1 MENVMK
7 NLSILLTL
15 AVGLTATLSWA
26 ATPAAPAAA
35 PTSAPA
41 AADPTAKNLA
51 IEKTKDGD
59 LAIQPL
65 NHSALRFEFKAKQYY
80 VDPAGTADWAKLP
93 KADAIFIT
101 HQHGDHLSV
110 PTINQIKKDGT
121 VIIANEASV
130 KQANLGTAINPG
142 DKKDVLDIKVE
153 ALPAYNTTA
162 GRNGHP
168 KDRKDVGYVFTF
180 GDKRVYVAGDTEAT
194 PEMKALKDI
203 DIAFLPCNLPYTM
216 NVQECAAAAK
226 SFKPKIF
233 YPYHQGQSNIAEFK
247 TLMADE
253 KSIELRLLALP

>member
-7 NLSILLTL
+7 NLSLLLAL
-15 AVGLTATLSWA
+15 AVGLTAALTWA
-26 ATPAAPAAA
+26 AAPA
-35 PTSAPA
+35 TTAPA
-41 AADPTAKNLA
+41 ADQPTAKNLA

-65 NHSALRFEFKAKQYY
+65 NHSALRFEFKNKQYY
-80 VDPAGTADWAKLP
+80 VDPAGTAEWAKLP

-101 HQHGDHLSV
+101 HQHGDHLAPAV
-110 PTINQIKKDGT
+110 INQIKKDAT
-121 VIIANEASV
+121 VILANEASV

-162 GRNGHP
+162 GRTGHP
-168 KDRKDVGYVFTF
+168 KDRKDVGFVFTF

-253 KSIELRLLALP
+253 KGIELRLLALP